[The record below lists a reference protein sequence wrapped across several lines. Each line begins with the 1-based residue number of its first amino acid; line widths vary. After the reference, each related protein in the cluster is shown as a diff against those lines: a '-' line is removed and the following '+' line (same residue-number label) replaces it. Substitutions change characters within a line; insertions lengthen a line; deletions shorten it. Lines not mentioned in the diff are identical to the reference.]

1 MKCDCNGVAH
11 GKNVF
16 WEPKKN
22 KSQEELSQGMK
33 IKHVKII
40 PRKATAK
47 EKEKEK
53 SRIFA
58 KDADSSG
65 GACFHKY
72 STKVYWIFFE
82 QIQKAGKLVNLLEVR
97 DSVNNRW

>member
-1 MKCDCNGVAH
+1 
-11 GKNVF
+11 
-16 WEPKKN
+16 
-22 KSQEELSQGMK
+22 MK

-40 PRKATAK
+40 QRKATAK

-97 DSVNNRW
+97 NSVNNRW